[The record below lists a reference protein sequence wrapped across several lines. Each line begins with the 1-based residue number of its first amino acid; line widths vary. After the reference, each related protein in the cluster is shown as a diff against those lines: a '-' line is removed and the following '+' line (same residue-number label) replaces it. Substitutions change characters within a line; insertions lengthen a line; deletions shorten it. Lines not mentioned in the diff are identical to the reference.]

1 MKFPEPKSPKKIE
14 GLPVRPAVVAVVKT
28 KPQTVLGDMQ
38 RAMELAGLKNELK
51 SGVTTILKDN
61 ISWHFPFPGANTT
74 PWQMEG
80 AMLGLRNNGFQELVC
95 VQNKTVVTD
104 AFKGEDLN
112 KYAALFK
119 KYQVPVLFNFKDDD
133 MKWVEYQPTSPMLV
147 SIKYFPMV
155 FGYPIILLERMCFIC
170 RQ

>member
-1 MKFPEPKSPKKIE
+1 MKFPEPRSLQKIT
-14 GLPVRPAVVAVVKT
+14 GLPRSSSKVAVVKT
-28 KPQTVLGDMQ
+28 TPQTVLQDLQ
-38 RAMELAGLKNELK
+38 RAMEMAGMKNALK

-80 AMLGLRNNGFQELVC
+80 TILGLRESGFNDVVC

-112 KYAALFK
+112 KYSA
-119 KYQVPVLFNFKDDD
+119 
-133 MKWVEYQPTSPMLV
+133 
-147 SIKYFPMV
+147 V
-155 FGYPIILLERMCFIC
+155 FTK
-170 RQ
+170 